1 MGAATLKRVV
11 RVLYVLF
18 ERKKMKTFEYSFTA
32 LSSDIQHDMLV
43 TMLAEIGFDSFMDDD
58 NGLKAYCSEDYRDD
72 VAVENLLA
80 DPAFFGIHLLKVEE
94 MPDKDWNEL
103 WEASYQPVVVNDRC
117 RVRAPFHDPDPSFEF
132 DLVIEPKM
140 SFGTA
145 NHETTAQIIQL
156 MLETDFQGKDVLDM
170 GSGTAVLAILAKKL
184 GAARTVAIDNDEWA
198 YRNAFTNCELNGI
211 ADIGIV
217 LGDALSI
224 SGVYDVVLANINRN
238 ILLRDMH
245 YYADA
250 MKPEAHI
257 FFSGF
262 YTEDLP
268 SIQAE
273 AERLGLRYRRHLS
286 RNNWVAAEFIK

>member
-1 MGAATLKRVV
+1 
-11 RVLYVLF
+11 
-18 ERKKMKTFEYSFTA
+18 MKTLEYTFTA
-32 LSSDIQHDMLV
+32 PSSDIQHDMLT
-43 TMLAEIGFDSFMDDD
+43 TMLAEIGFDSFMDEDYT
-58 NGLKAYCSEDYRDD
+58 LRAYCSADCRDD
-72 VAVENLLA
+72 GAVENILL
-80 DPAFFGIHLLKVEE
+80 DPAFADLHLLKVEE
-94 MPDKDWNEL
+94 MPDRDWNEV
-103 WEASYQPVVVNDRC
+103 WEASYQPVVVNKRC
-117 RVRAPFHDPDPSFEF
+117 RVRAPFHEADTSFEF

-156 MLETDFQGKDVLDM
+156 MLETDFRGKRVLDM

-211 ADIGIV
+211 SDIEIV
-217 LGDALSI
+217 LGDALAI
-224 SGVYDVVLANINRN
+224 KGQFDVVLANINRN

-245 YYADA
+245 YYVVA
-250 MKPEAHI
+250 MSSNAHI

-273 AERLGLRYRRHLS
+273 AERLGLHYNRFLS

>member
-1 MGAATLKRVV
+1 
-11 RVLYVLF
+11 
-18 ERKKMKTFEYSFTA
+18 MKTIEYAFTA
-32 LSSDIQHDMLV
+32 PTSDIQHDMLT
-43 TMLAEIGFDSFMDDD
+43 TMLGDLGFDSFMDDD
-58 NGLKAYCSEDYRDD
+58 LGLKAYCPENQRDD
-72 VAVENLLA
+72 QAVAALLSME
-80 DPAFFGIHLLKVEE
+80 AFHDVHLLTVEE

-103 WEASYQPVVVNDRC
+103 WEASYQPVVVNERC
-117 RVRAPFHDPDPSFEF
+117 RVRAPFHELDPTYEF

-156 MLETDFQGKDVLDM
+156 MLETDFQGKEVLDM

-211 ADIGIV
+211 DKIEIV
-217 LGDALSI
+217 LGDATSI
-224 SGVYDVVLANINRN
+224 KGNFDMVLANINRN

-245 YYADA
+245 CYVDA
-250 MKPEAHI
+250 MKPQAHI

-262 YTEDLP
+262 YTDDLAN
-268 SIQAE
+268 IKAE
-273 AERLGLRYRRHLS
+273 AERLGLHYQRHLA
-286 RNNWVAAEFIK
+286 RNNWVAAEFVK

>member
-1 MGAATLKRVV
+1 
-11 RVLYVLF
+11 
-18 ERKKMKTFEYSFTA
+18 MKTFEYTFSA
-32 LSSDIQHDMLV
+32 PSSDIQHDMLV
-43 TMLAEIGFDSFMDDD
+43 TMLADIGFDSFMDEDRW
-58 NGLKAYCSEDYRDD
+58 LKAYCSAECRDD
-72 VAVENLLA
+72 IAVENLLL
-80 DPAFFGIHLLKVEE
+80 DPAFTDIRLLKVEE

-103 WEASYQPVVVNDRC
+103 WEASYQPVVVNERC
-117 RVRAPFHDPDPSFEF
+117 RVRAPFHEPDSAYEF

-156 MLETDFQGKDVLDM
+156 MLETDFREKKVLDM

-184 GAARTVAIDNDEWA
+184 GAAHTVAIDNDEWA
-198 YRNAFTNCELNGI
+198 YRNAFTNVELNGVS
-211 ADIGIV
+211 DIEII

-224 SGVYDVVLANINRN
+224 RGSFDVVLANINRN

-245 YYADA
+245 YYVDA
-250 MKPEAHI
+250 MNANAHI

-268 SIQAE
+268 SIREE
-273 AERLGLRYRRHLS
+273 AERLGLRYCRHLS
-286 RNNWVAAEFIK
+286 RNNWVAAEFCK

>member
-1 MGAATLKRVV
+1 
-11 RVLYVLF
+11 
-18 ERKKMKTFEYSFTA
+18 MKTFEYIFTA
-32 LSSDIQHDMLV
+32 PSSDIQHDMLT
-43 TMLAEIGFDSFMDDD
+43 TMLAEMGFDSFMDEEHA
-58 NGLKAYCSEDYRDD
+58 LKAYCAAECRDD
-72 VAVENLLA
+72 LAVESLLME
-80 DPAFFGIHLLKVEE
+80 PSFFGIQLLKVEE

-103 WEASYQPVVVNDRC
+103 WEASYQPVVVNERC
-117 RVRAPFHDPDPSFEF
+117 RVRAPFHEPDPSFEF

-156 MLETDFQGKDVLDM
+156 MLETDFKGKEVLDM

-184 GAARTVAIDNDEWA
+184 GSARTVAIDNDEWA
-198 YRNAFTNCELNGI
+198 YRNAFTNIELNGI
-211 ADIGIV
+211 PDIEIV

-224 SGVYDVVLANINRN
+224 KGSFDVVLANINRN

-245 YYADA
+245 YYVEA
-250 MKPEAHI
+250 MNPNAHI

-268 SIQAE
+268 SIREE
-273 AERLGLRYRRHLS
+273 AERLGLRYCRHLI
-286 RNNWVAAEFIK
+286 RNNWVAAEFCK

>member
-1 MGAATLKRVV
+1 
-11 RVLYVLF
+11 
-18 ERKKMKTFEYSFTA
+18 MKTFEYTLTA
-32 LSSDIQHDMLV
+32 PSSDIQHDMLV
-43 TMLAEIGFDSFMDDD
+43 TMLADIGFDSFMDEDQW
-58 NGLKAYCSEDYRDD
+58 LKAYCSAECRDD
-72 VAVENLLA
+72 VVVENLLLE
-80 DPAFFGIHLLKVEE
+80 PAFTDIRLLKVEE

-103 WEASYQPVVVNDRC
+103 WEASYQPVVVNERC
-117 RVRAPFHDPDPSFEF
+117 RVRAPFHEPDPTFEF

-156 MLETDFQGKDVLDM
+156 MLETDFREKKVLDM

-184 GAARTVAIDNDEWA
+184 GAAHTVAIDNDEWA
-198 YRNAFTNCELNGI
+198 YRNAFTNVELNGI
-211 ADIGIV
+211 ADIEII

-224 SGVYDVVLANINRN
+224 QGSFDMVLANINRN

-245 YYADA
+245 YYVYA
-250 MKPEAHI
+250 MRTDAHI

-268 SIQAE
+268 SIREE
-273 AERLGLRYRRHLS
+273 AERLGLHYCRHLS
-286 RNNWVAAEFIK
+286 RNNWVAAEFCK

>member
-1 MGAATLKRVV
+1 
-11 RVLYVLF
+11 
-18 ERKKMKTFEYSFTA
+18 MKTLEYSFTA
-32 LSSDIQHDMLV
+32 PSSDIQHDMLV
-43 TMLAEIGFDSFMDDD
+43 TMLAEIGFDSFMDEAHV
-58 NGLKAYCSEDYRDD
+58 LKAYRSAENRDD
-72 VAVENLLA
+72 VAVEGLLS
-80 DPAFFGIHLLKVEE
+80 DPAFIGIQLLNVEE

-103 WEASYQPVVVNDRC
+103 WESSYQPVVVNERC
-117 RVRAPFHDPDPSFEF
+117 RVRAPFHEPDPNFEF

-156 MLETDFQGKDVLDM
+156 MLETGFQGKSVLDM

-184 GAARTVAIDNDEWA
+184 GAAHTVAIDNDEWA

-211 ADIGIV
+211 SDIEIV
-217 LGDALSI
+217 LGDALAI
-224 SGVYDVVLANINRN
+224 QGQYDIVLANINRN

-245 YYADA
+245 YYNDA
-250 MKPEAHI
+250 MKPGAHI

-268 SIQAE
+268 SIQEE
-273 AERLGLRYRRHLS
+273 AARLGLRYCRHLS
-286 RNNWVAAEFIK
+286 RNNWVAAEFVK

>member
-1 MGAATLKRVV
+1 
-11 RVLYVLF
+11 
-18 ERKKMKTFEYSFTA
+18 MKTFEYTFTA
-32 LSSDIQHDMLV
+32 PSSDIQHDMLV
-43 TMLAEIGFDSFMDDD
+43 TMLADIGFDSFMDEDRW
-58 NGLKAYCSEDYRDD
+58 LKAYCSAECRDD
-72 VAVENLLA
+72 VAVENLLLE
-80 DPAFFGIHLLKVEE
+80 PAFTDIRLLKVEE

-103 WEASYQPVVVNDRC
+103 WEASYQPVVVNERC
-117 RVRAPFHDPDPSFEF
+117 RVRAPFHEPDPTFEF

-156 MLETDFQGKDVLDM
+156 MLVTDFKGKEVLDM

-198 YRNAFTNCELNGI
+198 YRNAFTNVELNGI
-211 ADIGIV
+211 ADIEII

-224 SGVYDVVLANINRN
+224 RGNFDVVLANINRN

-245 YYADA
+245 YYVDA
-250 MKPEAHI
+250 MNTNARI

-268 SIQAE
+268 SIRDE
-273 AERLGLRYRRHLS
+273 AERLGLRYCRHLS
-286 RNNWVAAEFIK
+286 RNNWVAAEFCK

>member
-1 MGAATLKRVV
+1 
-11 RVLYVLF
+11 
-18 ERKKMKTFEYSFTA
+18 MKTLEYSFTA
-32 LSSDIQHDMLV
+32 PSSDIQHDMLV
-43 TMLAEIGFDSFMDDD
+43 TMLAEIGFDSFMDEAHV
-58 NGLKAYCSEDYRDD
+58 LKAYRPAENRDD
-72 VAVENLLA
+72 VAAEGLLS
-80 DPAFFGIHLLKVEE
+80 DPAFIGIQLLNVEE

-103 WEASYQPVVVNDRC
+103 WESSYQPVVVNERC
-117 RVRAPFHDPDPSFEF
+117 RVRAPFHEPDPNFEF

-156 MLETDFQGKDVLDM
+156 MLETGFQGKSVLDM

-184 GAARTVAIDNDEWA
+184 GAAHTVAIDNDEWA

-211 ADIGIV
+211 SDIEIV
-217 LGDALSI
+217 LGDALAI
-224 SGVYDVVLANINRN
+224 QGQYDIVLANINRN

-245 YYADA
+245 FYNDA
-250 MKPEAHI
+250 MKPGAHI

-268 SIQAE
+268 SIQEE
-273 AERLGLRYRRHLS
+273 AARLGLRYCRHLS
-286 RNNWVAAEFIK
+286 RNNWVAAEFVK

>member
-1 MGAATLKRVV
+1 
-11 RVLYVLF
+11 
-18 ERKKMKTFEYSFTA
+18 MKTFEYSFIA
-32 LSSDIQHDMLV
+32 PSSDIQHDMLV
-43 TMLAEIGFDSFMDDD
+43 TMLADLGFDSFMDDEF
-58 NGLKAYCSEDYRDD
+58 GLKAYCSAEKRDD
-72 VAVENLLA
+72 IAVEILLS
-80 DPAFFGIHLLKVEE
+80 DPAFFDVHLLKVEE
-94 MPDKDWNEL
+94 MPDKDWNEV
-103 WEASYQPVVVNDRC
+103 WEASYQPVVVNERC
-117 RVRAPFHDPDPSFEF
+117 RVRAPFHDTDATFEF

-145 NHETTAQIIQL
+145 NHETTSQIITL
-156 MLETDFQGKDVLDM
+156 MLETDFQGKAVLDM

-211 ADIGIV
+211 DDIEIV
-217 LGDALSI
+217 LGDAHSI
-224 SGVYDVVLANINRN
+224 EGEFDVVLANINRN

-245 YYADA
+245 CYVEA
-250 MKPEAHI
+250 MRPNAHI

-273 AERLGLRYRRHLS
+273 AERLGLHYCRHLN
-286 RNNWVAAEFIK
+286 RNNWVAAEFCK

>member
-1 MGAATLKRVV
+1 
-11 RVLYVLF
+11 
-18 ERKKMKTFEYSFTA
+18 MKTLEYTFTA
-32 LSSDIQHDMLV
+32 PSSDIQHDMLT
-43 TMLAEIGFDSFMDDD
+43 TMLADIGFDSFMDDEHS
-58 NGLKAYCSEDYRDD
+58 LKAYCSAGCCDEL
-72 VAVENLLA
+72 AVDNLLLA
-80 DPAFFGIHLLKVEE
+80 PAFTDIRLLNVEE

-103 WEASYQPVVVNDRC
+103 WEASYQPVVVNERC
-117 RVRAPFHDPDPSFEF
+117 RVRAPFHKPDSSFEF

-145 NHETTAQIIQL
+145 NHETTSQIIQL
-156 MLETDFQGKDVLDM
+156 MLDMDFQGKEVLDM

-198 YRNAFTNCELNGI
+198 YRNAFTNAELNGI
-211 ADIGIV
+211 SDIEII

-224 SGVYDVVLANINRN
+224 KGSFDVVLANINRN

-250 MKPEAHI
+250 MNNDAHI

-262 YTEDLP
+262 FAEDLQ
-268 SIQAE
+268 SIREE
-273 AERLGLRYRRHLS
+273 AERIGLRFCRHLI
-286 RNNWVAAEFIK
+286 RNNWVAAEFVK

>member
-1 MGAATLKRVV
+1 
-11 RVLYVLF
+11 
-18 ERKKMKTFEYSFTA
+18 MKTFEYSFTA
-32 LSSDIQHDMLV
+32 PSSDIQHDMLI
-43 TMLAEIGFDSFMDDD
+43 TMLAEIGFDSFMDEDRC
-58 NGLKAYCSEDYRDD
+58 LKAYCSEDCRDD
-72 VAVENLLA
+72 MAVENLLLEPSFT
-80 DPAFFGIHLLKVEE
+80 DIRLLNVEE

-103 WEASYQPVVVNDRC
+103 WEASYQPVVVNERC
-117 RVRAPFHDPDPSFEF
+117 RVRAPFHEPDPSFEF

-156 MLETDFQGKDVLDM
+156 MLETDFQGKEVLDM

-211 ADIGIV
+211 SDIEVV
-217 LGDALSI
+217 LGDALAI
-224 SGVYDVVLANINRN
+224 QGQYDVVLANINRN

-245 YYADA
+245 YYVDA
-250 MKPEAHI
+250 MRPDAHI

-262 YTEDLP
+262 YTEDLE
-268 SIQAE
+268 SIKSE
-273 AERLGLRYRRHLS
+273 AERLGLRYCRHLS
-286 RNNWVAAEFIK
+286 RNNWVAAEFVK